1 MSNRTKKARADAL
14 KKATGSSAFANTK
27 TSQHITK
34 ISAKP
39 ANRAAESASE
49 ASTPVVTSLKVSQG
63 GNIKANQGTNTPVAA
78 SRPELKTTKA
88 EPRLT
93 KTESKPTKTEL
104 KARKQAAKKAAKN
117 TKNRN
122 KDSKASADK
131 PLKEVFILARP
142 FVALGRYLR
151 DSWREIRQVRWPNR
165 KNTWKMTL
173 AVLAYCAVFIVFIM
187 LLDTFFTFL
196 FKTFVK

>member
-1 MSNRTKKARADAL
+1 MSNRNKKARTEAL

-27 TSQHITK
+27 TNQHITK

-39 ANRAAESASE
+39 ADRSAETASSAAEQP
-49 ASTPVVTSLKVSQG
+49 TVTSV
-63 GNIKANQGTNTPVAA
+63 KANNHP
-78 SRPELKTTKA
+78 
-88 EPRLT
+88 
-93 KTESKPTKTEL
+93 
-104 KARKQAAKKAAKN
+104 QAANKPAKVDKKQLKKAQKGDRAE
-117 TKNRN
+117 
-122 KDSKASADK
+122 K

-173 AVLAYCAVFIVFIM
+173 AVLAYCVVFIVFIM

>member
-14 KKATGSSAFANTK
+14 RKATGSSAFANTK

-39 ANRAAESASE
+39 ANHSKEVEAEAVE
-49 ASTPVVTSLKVSQG
+49 QPVVTSV
-63 GNIKANQGTNTPVAA
+63 KAGTPAVAKA
-78 SRPELKTTKA
+78 DMPKPAKLSKA
-88 EPRLT
+88 E
-93 KTESKPTKTEL
+93 KKAL
-104 KARKQAAKKAAKN
+104 KAKKKATGENAE
-117 TKNRN
+117 
-122 KDSKASADK
+122 K
-131 PLKEVFILARP
+131 PLRKVFILARP

-151 DSWREIRQVRWPNR
+151 DSWREIRQVRWPSR